1 MKEKPIKKHDIST
14 KLNPKD
20 YQPSDEL
27 KKLGL
32 LLEGA
37 TEEKENLDPKSQY
50 ILSK

>member
-1 MKEKPIKKHDIST
+1 MQTVTDIVS
-14 KLNPKD
+14 KIDPKD
-20 YQPSDEL
+20 YQPSDEV

-32 LLEGA
+32 PLEGA

>member
-1 MKEKPIKKHDIST
+1 MKQDTST
-14 KLNPKD
+14 KLDPKD

-27 KKLGL
+27 QELEQ

-37 TEEKENLDPKSQY
+37 TEEMDKLDPKSQY

>member
-1 MKEKPIKKHDIST
+1 MQPANDIVP
-14 KLNPKD
+14 KLDPKD

-32 LLEGA
+32 PLEDA
-37 TEEKENLDPKSQY
+37 TKEKENLDPKSQY